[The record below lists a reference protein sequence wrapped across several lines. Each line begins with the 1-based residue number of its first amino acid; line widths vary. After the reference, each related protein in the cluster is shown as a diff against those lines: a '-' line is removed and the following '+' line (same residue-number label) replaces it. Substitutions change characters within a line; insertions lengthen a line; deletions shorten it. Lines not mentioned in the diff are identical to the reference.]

1 MIMAL
6 LTTAFAVAAEKTVK
20 VNVTNTYG
28 KARKAVPVVVKLDG
42 TTQSALVKL
51 DGKEVPCQL
60 DDLDDDG
67 LFDELSFVTDMKKQ
81 EQQVFDVVLSDE
93 GAPRE
98 YPAVCYGAI
107 AIRDRAAK
115 NQKHIDSFLS
125 YTRAEGSRC
134 R

>member
-1 MIMAL
+1 MKKFLTIIAVL
-6 LTTAFAVAAEKTVK
+6 LTTAFAVAAEKNVK

-67 LFDELSFVTDMKKQ
+67 LLMSYLS
-81 EQQVFDVVLSDE
+81 
-93 GAPRE
+93 
-98 YPAVCYGAI
+98 
-107 AIRDRAAK
+107 
-115 NQKHIDSFLS
+115 
-125 YTRAEGSRC
+125 
-134 R
+134 